1 MYSGVPTL
9 DMASCVWSEKAR
21 PRPRSPILIRPCVA
35 RKMFA
40 WVGLGLGLGLGLGS
54 GLGLGLG
61 LGLGQGSGSGSGLP
75 A

>member
-1 MYSGVPTL
+1 MRTL

-40 WVGLGLGLGLGLGS
+40 WVGLGLGVGVGLGLGS
-54 GLGLGLG
+54 GLGLRLGLG
-61 LGLGQGSGSGSGLP
+61 LGLGSGSGLP